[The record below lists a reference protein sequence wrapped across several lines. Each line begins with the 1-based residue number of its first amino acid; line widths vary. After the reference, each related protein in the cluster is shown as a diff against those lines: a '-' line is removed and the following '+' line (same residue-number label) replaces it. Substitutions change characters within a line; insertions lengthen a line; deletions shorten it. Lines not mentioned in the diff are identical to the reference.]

1 MKNLA
6 LILLACSFLFSSCKK
21 LGRLLTFEISNSEMI
36 TIPAT
41 SLVAIPV
48 VSPVPVTVN
57 SQESF
62 ENNKTQANLV
72 KDVSLQKL
80 TLSITNPANETF
92 NFLKGISIYI
102 GTDQSDKIL
111 LASLDN
117 IPMNVSSLQLISS
130 NAKLD
135 KYIKA
140 SSYTL
145 YTEISLRAANSKD
158 LTVKAESKFRVT
170 ADPL

>member
-6 LILLACSFLFSSCKK
+6 IILLACSFLFSSCKK

-117 IPMNVSSLQLISS
+117 IPMIL
-130 NAKLD
+130 
-135 KYIKA
+135 
-140 SSYTL
+140 
-145 YTEISLRAANSKD
+145 LRD
-158 LTVKAESKFRVT
+158 LTRPQLSWPGNARLIFLARS
-170 ADPL
+170 